1 MGVARGAAVVVVL
14 ALVTGVGVAALAM
27 PGFETPAAGAAV
39 AAKKLK
45 ACSVVTP
52 LELSPIFEIEF
63 RKGIAD
69 DAGACNFRKKVL
81 VKKDDV
87 VVSII
92 PERFSSVKRA
102 KRSFAAKLATTTELM
117 AAEPEVVQ
125 AGNDAFYTL
134 FIGTDLLTMRVGD
147 VVIEVRVENNDDDEA
162 TYHDQIV
169 AVGQA
174 IALHLATTK

>member
-14 ALVTGVGVAALAM
+14 ALVAGLGV
-27 PGFETPAAGAAV
+27 PAAGAAV
-39 AAKKLK
+39 QTKRLK

-63 RKGIAD
+63 RRGIAD
-69 DAGACNFRKKVL
+69 DAGACNFRKKLL

-87 VVSII
+87 VVSVI
-92 PERFSSVKRA
+92 PERFPSVKKA
-102 KRSFAAKLATTTELM
+102 KKSFADKLATTTELN
-117 AAEPEVVQ
+117 AAKPEVVQ
-125 AGNDAFYTL
+125 AGNDAYYTL

-147 VVIEVRVENNDDDEA
+147 VVVEVRVENNDDEEA